1 MPRYKNVA
9 VCSAHFLV
17 FPSISETVCATS
29 ILLKANTLSKSIN
42 NKTLYLSQAYNS
54 SFKSYDYRSRQI
66 HLFQF
71 YCYIIGISY
80 YYIWRAHNH
89 YHRRKLYSHW
99 ISRATKQSFKY

>member
-17 FPSISETVCATS
+17 VPSISETVCATS

-42 NKTLYLSQAYNS
+42 NKTRYLNQAYNS

-80 YYIWRAHNH
+80 YYICRAHNH
-89 YHRRKLYSHW
+89 YQRIKLELDFLSY
-99 ISRATKQSFKY
+99 